1 MSKKT
6 IQLDD
11 NLYQYLLDVSLREH
25 EVLKSLRDETLN
37 LSGSQMQ
44 ISPDQGQFMAFL
56 VSAIRANKILEIGTY
71 TGYSSL
77 ACALAMNNGRLI
89 TIDRDPVMTEVAKKY
104 WKMAKVDHL
113 IDLMLDDAMNALNHL
128 LSINENLESF
138 DMVFIDADKRN
149 YQAYYELCL
158 DLISKD
164 GVILFDNVLWSGDVA
179 DPSNQERDTIALR
192 ELNQFLLNDDRVN
205 ITMIPVGD
213 GITMVQRRQ

>member
-1 MSKKT
+1 
-6 IQLDD
+6 
-11 NLYQYLLDVSLREH
+11 
-25 EVLKSLRDETLN
+25 
-37 LSGSQMQ
+37 
-44 ISPDQGQFMAFL
+44 
-56 VSAIRANKILEIGTY
+56 
-71 TGYSSL
+71 
-77 ACALAMNNGRLI
+77 
-89 TIDRDPVMTEVAKKY
+89 MTEVAKKY

-113 IDLMLDDAMNALNHL
+113 IDLMLDDAMNTLNHL

-149 YQAYYELCL
+149 YRAYYELCL

>member
-56 VSAIRANKILEIGTY
+56 VRVIRANKILEIGTY
-71 TGYSSL
+71 TGYSAL

-113 IDLMLDDAMNALNHL
+113 IDLMLDDAMNILNHL

-149 YQAYYELCL
+149 YQAYYEISL

>member
-56 VSAIRANKILEIGTY
+56 VRAIRAKKILEIGTY
-71 TGYSSL
+71 TGYSAL

-113 IDLMLDDAMNALNHL
+113 IDLMLDDAMNTLNHL

-149 YQAYYELCL
+149 YRAYYELCL

>member
-56 VSAIRANKILEIGTY
+56 VRAIRANKILEIGTY
-71 TGYSSL
+71 TGYSAL

-113 IDLMLDDAMNALNHL
+113 IDLMLDDAMNILNHL

-158 DLISKD
+158 NLISKD

-179 DPSNQERDTIALR
+179 DPSNQDRDTIALR

>member
-1 MSKKT
+1 
-6 IQLDD
+6 
-11 NLYQYLLDVSLREH
+11 
-25 EVLKSLRDETLN
+25 
-37 LSGSQMQ
+37 MQ

-56 VSAIRANKILEIGTY
+56 VRAIRANKILEIGTY
-71 TGYSSL
+71 TGYSAL

-149 YQAYYELCL
+149 YQAYYEVCL